1 MGGLRSRALAWI
13 FVFTGLVGGGV
24 CSAQAQE
31 EAVIKR
37 ATQLRSEPGAAGTV
51 VVDVAAGARITR
63 TSQRQG
69 AWVQVRSESGAAGW
83 IHMFDIGAPLRENA
97 AADAL
102 RALGNKVGGGSS
114 LTLPTAT
121 VGIRGLGEGNVSNS
135 VGVGERGGSQSQGL
149 GAAESLRVNADQARL
164 FAASATL
171 VPLRV
176 DALPVPAL
184 AAPAAAAPG
193 ATPVGQAPSA
203 AGGGAALGSLLQAVG
218 GVTEAQ
224 ELELGR
230 QVAGLLLQGKPLD
243 PTAEMQRYVNVLGRW
258 ISLQSSRPHLP
269 WTFVVVDE
277 SDFNA
282 YSAPGG
288 YVFVTRGLVDRCT
301 DEAELA
307 GILAHEI
314 AHVALQHPLYAM
326 HNAARS
332 GKVNTSLNA
341 LARHVHL
348 MGHGADAEHA
358 ADREAVALAARAGL
372 DPFGL
377 VLALVQLNALGD
389 SDLQYADAHPQSRLR
404 LDHLEQ
410 AMAQRLD
417 GLAGPKT
424 AITIEQ
430 RLAAVERK

>member
-1 MGGLRSRALAWI
+1 MGGLRSRALAWL
-13 FVFTGLVGGGV
+13 FVLTGLCGGGLS
-24 CSAQAQE
+24 SAQAQE
-31 EAVIKR
+31 EAIIKR

-69 AWVQVRSESGAAGW
+69 AWVQVRNESGAAGW
-83 IHMFDIGAPLRENA
+83 IHMFDIGAPPRENA

-135 VGVGERGGSQSQGL
+135 VGSGERGGSQSQGL
-149 GAAESLRVNADQARL
+149 GAADSLRVNADQARV

-171 VPLRV
+171 VPRRV
-176 DALPVPAL
+176 DALPVPGL
-184 AAPAAAAPG
+184 AAPAAAAAG
-193 ATPVGQAPSA
+193 APPIGQAPSA
-203 AGGGAALGSLLQAVG
+203 VGGGVAFGSLLQSVDS
-218 GVTEAQ
+218 VTEAQ

-230 QVAGLLLQGKPLD
+230 QVAALLLQGKPLD

-314 AHVALQHPLYAM
+314 AHIALKHPLQAM
-326 HNAARS
+326 HSAARS
-332 GKVNTSLNA
+332 GKVNTSLHA
-341 LARHVHL
+341 LVRHVHAV
-348 MGHGADAEHA
+348 GHGADAEHA
-358 ADREAVALAARAGL
+358 ADREAVALTARAGL

-404 LDHLEQ
+404 LDHLEH

-424 AITIEQ
+424 AITVEQ
-430 RLAAVERK
+430 RLAAAEGK